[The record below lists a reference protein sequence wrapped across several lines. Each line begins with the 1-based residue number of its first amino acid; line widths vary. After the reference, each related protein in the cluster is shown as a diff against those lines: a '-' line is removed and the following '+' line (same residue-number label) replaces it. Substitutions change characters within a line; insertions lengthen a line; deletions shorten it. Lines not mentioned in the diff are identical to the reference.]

1 MRLCVRA
8 CVRACAYARACVR
21 VRARARARAV
31 SAEHFGAAAGREKER
46 AQAQR
51 AMEAGHSAPHFCT
64 DPLMASLAHFDTN
77 ADLAKRIRTLFEV
90 RVAVAVAVTVT
101 VTVAVTVAV
110 MDAPNR
116 S

>member
-1 MRLCVRA
+1 MN
-8 CVRACAYARACVR
+8 ACARAR
-21 VRARARARAV
+21 VRSRARAV